1 MSTVSSAQEVETFA
15 SIARMD
21 ISMILHKKNVFQKN
35 HALIP
40 IVKTVQMIRMSARD
54 VTVDIGQNLQ
64 AQSINVFNVVLK
76 IVMTVLKEKEQVAL
90 YVVRDLNF
98 KVLNVD
104 KKDVIQVVSLAI
116 GQIGGLDVLL
126 VMISGHSTHSKKDI
140 QQEYV

>member
-1 MSTVSSAQEVETFA
+1 M
-15 SIARMD
+15 
-21 ISMILHKKNVFQKN
+21 
-35 HALIP
+35 
-40 IVKTVQMIRMSARD
+40 
-54 VTVDIGQNLQ
+54 
-64 AQSINVFNVVLK
+64 FNVVLK